1 MDAEATMSTGD
12 AVVSPAVGDE
22 TPTPAKAS
30 AVVKIIVAAIWKLLK
45 TESSKETENLDPTR
59 RDYWLRAAHHSR

>member
-1 MDAEATMSTGD
+1 
-12 AVVSPAVGDE
+12 
-22 TPTPAKAS
+22 
-30 AVVKIIVAAIWKLLK
+30 VVKIIVAAIWKLLK